1 VYFQKKLYRSLNVP
15 LSRLEQDSTFNVGR
29 SSEIT
34 RDELKFQK
42 FINRVRTKFG
52 GLFMEVL
59 KRQLILKKIIV
70 PSDWKTIKHEIAIE
84 FERDNYYAELK
95 ESEIFKER
103 IENLSMIDEYVG
115 TYFSQEYVKKKILQF
130 TDEDIKAMD
139 KQMKG
144 EPDQDVDAD
153 LYA

>member
-1 VYFQKKLYRSLNVP
+1 
-15 LSRLEQDSTFNVGR
+15 
-29 SSEIT
+29 
-34 RDELKFQK
+34 
-42 FINRVRTKFG
+42 
-52 GLFMEVL
+52 MEVL